1 MSQHQYSISISISLR
16 MNETAAWYI
25 KLNRIELTDET
36 GEYIDEW
43 NGICVDSDGSIECD
57 QREETAH

>member
-1 MSQHQYSISISISLR
+1 